1 MCTCICVRKISE
13 VLGEMNDYRYIEVKL
28 KDCSDLFKIQQ
39 SSLSRF
45 VFRGQ
50 GSEKWPLETSIRR
63 MITRYHTEAVDP
75 RKFDDYERAMLKEF
89 KWKYPGYQL
98 NTNMVPD
105 PDNDV
110 EWLSLMQH
118 YGAKTRLLD
127 FSYSIYVALY
137 MAIYGLDDMKEDAV
151 IWALN
156 ADMLRRRITELFYK
170 DSDGIVDDNF
180 MYISALKSLQSIPF
194 DEPLPERILYLFQPR
209 ICNERISRQQGLFVM
224 PSTISMHFED
234 VLSAYCD
241 VTKKSPAKDI
251 DELMKEDR
259 VYPIYQHT
267 GMIKI
272 IVPHEMRYDMVR
284 ALEAMN
290 ISAETMYPGLVGLAE
305 SMNRLRDKL

>member
-1 MCTCICVRKISE
+1 MS
-13 VLGEMNDYRYIEVKL
+13 GYRYIEVKL
-28 KDCSDLFKIQQ
+28 NEWSDLFKIQQ
-39 SSLSRF
+39 GFLSRF

-50 GSEKWPLETSIRR
+50 GSVEWPLETSIRR
-63 MITRYHTEAVDP
+63 MITQYHTEAVEP
-75 RKFDDYERAMLKEF
+75 RKFEDYERAMLKEF
-89 KWKYPGYQL
+89 KWKYPGYQS

-105 PDNDV
+105 QYDDL

-137 MAIYGLDDMKEDAV
+137 MAIYGLDDMKKDAV

-156 ADMLRRRITELFYK
+156 TDMIRRRIKELFYK
-170 DSDGIVDDNF
+170 EADSIIDDDF
-180 MYISALKSLQSIPF
+180 IYQAARRSLQPIPF
-194 DEPLPERILYLFQPR
+194 DEPLAEPILYLFQPR

-224 PSTISMHFED
+224 PSTVSVPFID

-241 VTKKSPAKDI
+241 IRTNNADSNGNNTIEKMMAYMRFQDI
-251 DELMKEDR
+251 G
-259 VYPIYQHT
+259 V
-267 GMIKI
+267 IKFI
-272 IVPHEMRYDMVR
+272 IPFKMRYDMVR
-284 ALEAMN
+284 ALESMN